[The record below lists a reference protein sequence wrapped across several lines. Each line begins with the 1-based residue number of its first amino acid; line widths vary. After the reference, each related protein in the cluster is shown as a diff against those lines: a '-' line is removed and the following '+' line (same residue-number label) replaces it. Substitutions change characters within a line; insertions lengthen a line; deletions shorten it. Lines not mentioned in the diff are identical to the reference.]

1 MKTDKR
7 SLRMKTV
14 FAGGLAAL
22 LASSAAFG
30 HMTFLASSEAIW
42 PAGETIEIAMT
53 SALEYP
59 DIQFGLDQGR
69 VAFVSATVG
78 GVAVDGLSYAE
89 SETAL
94 GIRFT
99 PTSAGLGVLAV
110 STHPRSGEIPPE
122 SIDVYFEEIDADA
135 DVQAAFHALPGSP
148 ALMRSY
154 SKLTKT
160 IFCVATCEGGEE
172 AVFTPMG
179 QALEFVPVQNEARR
193 FALYQDSET
202 LADHRVTIHTPEG
215 RHFDA
220 LTDETG
226 RFTVSAE
233 LDGEVLL
240 SAIWIDLPETPDG
253 NYHSDQAT
261 MTVRLD

>member
-1 MKTDKR
+1 MKTDTHT
-7 SLRMKTV
+7 LRLKSAV
-14 FAGGLAAL
+14 AGGLAAL
-22 LASSAAFG
+22 IASSAAFG
-30 HMTFLASSEAIW
+30 HKTFLASGEAIW
-42 PAGETIEIAMT
+42 PAGQTVEIAMT

-59 DIQFGLDQGR
+59 DIQFGLGQDR
-69 VAFVSATVG
+69 IAFASAIVG
-78 GVAVDGLSYAE
+78 NVAVEEFAYAE
-89 SETAL
+89 TETSLA
-94 GIRFT
+94 IRFT
-99 PTSAGLGVLAV
+99 PPATGLGVLAV

-160 IFCVATCEGGEE
+160 IFCVETCEGGED
-172 AVFTPMG
+172 AVFTPLG
-179 QALEFVPVQNEARR
+179 QALEFVPVQDEARR
-193 FALYQDSET
+193 FALYQDGSI
-202 LADHRVTIHTPEG
+202 LAGHRVTIHTPDG

-220 LTDETG
+220 QTDATG
-226 RFTVSAE
+226 GFAVSGD

-240 SAIWIDLPETPDG
+240 SAIWIDLPDAPDG

>member
-1 MKTDKR
+1 MKTDNR
-7 SLRMKTV
+7 SPRMKTV

-30 HMTFLASSEAIW
+30 HKTFLASSEAIW
-42 PAGETIEIAMT
+42 PSGETVEVAMT

-59 DIQFGLDQGR
+59 DIQFGLGQDR
-69 VAFVSATVG
+69 IAFASATVG
-78 GVAVDGLSYAE
+78 GVAVEELAYAE
-89 SETAL
+89 AETSL
-94 GIRFT
+94 TIRFT
-99 PTSAGLGVLAV
+99 PSSTGLGVLAV

-122 SIDVYFEEIDADA
+122 SIDVYFEEIDANA

-160 IFCVATCEGGEE
+160 IFCVETCDGGEA
-172 AVFTPMG
+172 AVFTPVG
-179 QALEFVPVQNEARR
+179 QALEFVPVRGEARR

-202 LADHRVTIHTPEG
+202 LAGHRVMIHTPDG

-220 LTDETG
+220 LTDEVG
-226 RFTVSAE
+226 GFTVSTE

-240 SAIWIDLPETPDG
+240 SAIWIDLPDSPDG